1 MKEKIK
7 IRGIGDG
14 LLLVI
19 HPEAKEDF
27 DAVEEEIVDRLS
39 TGAFK
44 RGTAIELDRET
55 VTEEEWGRLAELFKR
70 AGIVFRPKSDPVRRT
85 AKPAAASAGTAGKHK
100 PAASAAAAGE
110 AVEML
115 IVDKTVRSGHA
126 IQTKGSVLIMGNVNP
141 GAEVVAGGSI
151 DIRGVCQ
158 GVVHAG
164 AWGNRDAFIIADKL
178 MPTQVRIADLIAQ
191 APDYV
196 EKPKKA
202 EKASI
207 KDGHIVIEPLER

>member
-19 HPEAKEDF
+19 HPEAKADF

-39 TGAFK
+39 TGAFQ

-55 VTEEEWGRLAELFKR
+55 VTDEEWKRLAALFKR
-70 AGIVFRPKSDPVRRT
+70 AGIVFRPKSEPMKRA
-85 AKPAAASAGTAGKHK
+85 AKT
-100 PAASAAAAGE
+100 AAAAKTPAKGKPASSTTSTSG

-115 IVDKTVRSGHA
+115 VVDKTVRSGHA
-126 IQTKGSVLIMGNVNP
+126 IQSKGSVLIMGNVNP
-141 GAEVVAGGSI
+141 GAEVIAGGSI

-164 AWGNRDAFIIADKL
+164 AWGDRDAFIIADKL
-178 MPTQVRIADLIAQ
+178 MPTQIRIADVIAQ

-196 EKPKKA
+196 EQPEKA

>member
-1 MKEKIK
+1 MRDKIK

-19 HPEAKEDF
+19 HPEAKADF

-39 TGAFK
+39 TGAFQ

-55 VTEEEWGRLAELFKR
+55 VTDEEWTRLAALFKR
-70 AGIVFRPKSDPVRRT
+70 AGIVFRPKSEPEKRAAKSASAVS
-85 AKPAAASAGTAGKHK
+85 KPAAKAVSSTMSTSG
-100 PAASAAAAGE
+100 

-115 IVDKTVRSGHA
+115 VVDKTVRSGHA
-126 IQTKGSVLIMGNVNP
+126 IQSKGSVLIMGNVNP

-164 AWGNRDAFIIADKL
+164 AWGDREAFIIADKL
-178 MPTQVRIADLIAQ
+178 MPTQIRIADVIAQ
-191 APDYV
+191 PPDYV
-196 EKPKKA
+196 EKPQKA

-207 KDGHIVIEPLER
+207 KDGQIVIEPLER